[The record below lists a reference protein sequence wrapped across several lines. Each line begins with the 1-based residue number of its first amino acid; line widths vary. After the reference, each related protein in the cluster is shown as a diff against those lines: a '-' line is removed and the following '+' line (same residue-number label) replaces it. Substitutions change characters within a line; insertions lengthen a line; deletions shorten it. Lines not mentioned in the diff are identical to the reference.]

1 MVRPEVATY
10 QQYIDGEWTGS
21 DDGATFEVHNPST
34 EEVVALA
41 QAGSRADARRAI
53 AAARRSFDGGEW
65 RNKTQL
71 QRSEIMFETAKH
83 LQEVSGDW
91 ALLESQTSGATI
103 RKAAVVDVPLSVET
117 FRSMAEQALQIP

>member
-21 DDGATFEVHNPST
+21 DDGETFEVHNPST

-71 QRSEIMFETAKH
+71 QRSEIMFEIAKH

-91 ALLESQTSGATI
+91 ALLEAQNAGATI
-103 RKAAVVDVPLSVET
+103 RKTSIVDVPLAIEHFKVP
-117 FRSMAEQALQIP
+117 AD